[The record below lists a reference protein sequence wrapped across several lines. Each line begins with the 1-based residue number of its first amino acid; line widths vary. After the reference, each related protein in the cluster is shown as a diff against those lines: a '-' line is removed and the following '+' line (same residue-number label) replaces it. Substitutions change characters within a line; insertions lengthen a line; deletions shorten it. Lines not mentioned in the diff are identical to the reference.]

1 MNKFKQS
8 YQSRNSVASSTPYIT
23 TCYCYFNAQVHYPLG
38 RSQYSRGQDHQL
50 YTTGWREEQNGSY
63 SCLTKRSGGQ
73 TKSVSHMTGMFIT
86 LARKGMKF
94 VVNIKIKAVFHSWNE
109 LGYSECCST
118 CWDGKYPFQTDLNLP
133 FAVWRHFTCLF
144 RYEKAGVQCAFFT
157 FSRRLLSLC
166 TEFQHWQCLS
176 SRKQGSQIA
185 MGVCTA
191 KELPTLQ
198 RGVAHDLIW
207 PSWLPSVRTH
217 TNDKQCHTSTEYKC
231 THQYSTVT
239 NTSLVL

>member
-86 LARKGMKF
+86 LARKGMKLLWEF
-94 VVNIKIKAVFHSWNE
+94 VQQKNCLPSKKGLHMILSGPPGFPLCVHIQMINNAIHPQSTIAHINIV
-109 LGYSECCST
+109 
-118 CWDGKYPFQTDLNLP
+118 
-133 FAVWRHFTCLF
+133 
-144 RYEKAGVQCAFFT
+144 
-157 FSRRLLSLC
+157 LSL
-166 TEFQHWQCLS
+166 
-176 SRKQGSQIA
+176 
-185 MGVCTA
+185 
-191 KELPTLQ
+191 
-198 RGVAHDLIW
+198 
-207 PSWLPSVRTH
+207 TH
-217 TNDKQCHTSTEYKC
+217 H
-231 THQYSTVT
+231 
-239 NTSLVL
+239 

>member
-1 MNKFKQS
+1 MRHAHEMCALCCTCEGTCCTLYRWHMPSELSVISAIDTCIYVDTIISILIKSFNAIWMNKFKQS
-8 YQSRNSVASSTPYIT
+8 YQFRNCVASSTPYIT

-133 FAVWRHFTCLF
+133 FAVWRHLTCLF
-144 RYEKAGVQCAFFT
+144 R
-157 FSRRLLSLC
+157 
-166 TEFQHWQCLS
+166 
-176 SRKQGSQIA
+176 
-185 MGVCTA
+185 
-191 KELPTLQ
+191 
-198 RGVAHDLIW
+198 
-207 PSWLPSVRTH
+207 
-217 TNDKQCHTSTEYKC
+217 
-231 THQYSTVT
+231 
-239 NTSLVL
+239 